1 MFHFD
6 ILQLPIIH
14 LFKTNSEGHRAQFDI
29 LPEDYLPKTSRLPY
43 PFMGALGI
51 EHLDIEATGE
61 LLLKMS
67 LAGIIKD
74 NPNIDADKL
83 NNHLYEFYYRSQSVN
98 QEFLTR
104 VRNKKP
110 IFPNEASLTLE
121 QFQYTT
127 NLHPRFNYME
137 NSYVLDD
144 YLLGKCNWRDAST
157 NSIRPE
163 V

>member
-1 MFHFD
+1 
-6 ILQLPIIH
+6 
-14 LFKTNSEGHRAQFDI
+14 
-29 LPEDYLPKTSRLPY
+29 
-43 PFMGALGI
+43 MGSLGI
-51 EHLDIEATGE
+51 EHLNIEAAGE
-61 LLLKMS
+61 MILKIS

-74 NPNIDADKL
+74 DPNIDADRL
-83 NNHLYEFYYRSQSVN
+83 MNHLYEFYYRSQAIN
-98 QEFLTR
+98 QEYLTR

-137 NSYVLDD
+137 NSYVLDY
-144 YLLGKCNWRDAST
+144 YLLGYGNWRDAST